1 MSEPIIVPYDTSVK
15 ISNEEFWL
23 LLKAVQKI
31 KTHIL
36 PIGLLLSCEVLWNH
50 LAHTFLMSKSCVKI

>member
-31 KTHIL
+31 KTHIH
-36 PIGLLLSCEVLWNH
+36 PIGLLLSREVLWNH
-50 LAHTFLMSKSCVKI
+50 PGPQYSHVQILC